1 MTLMGVIRKGKPA
14 SLTELAEMT
23 ASIGVAERLR
33 DGVEDWP
40 QLVELADQRMYKS
53 KTAGKA
59 RCTFGDGDVML
70 PE

>member
-1 MTLMGVIRKGKPA
+1 MGVIRKGKPA
-14 SLTELAEMT
+14 SLTELAETT

-53 KTAGKA
+53 
-59 RCTFGDGDVML
+59 
-70 PE
+70 